1 MNHDASSPVHDI
13 ELIVEGQDGS
23 LFGRVLYD
31 DNLIVEQA
39 SDMEKLESNMKNL
52 LHDFHGLD
60 ANQINFKIEYD
71 LTAFFEE
78 FRFLN
83 ITEIAKASGLNG
95 SLVRQYATGK
105 KFPSAKQAEKLESAV
120 RHLGQRLSN
129 VHIYTSK

>member
-1 MNHDASSPVHDI
+1 M
-13 ELIVEGQDGS
+13 IVEGQDGS
-23 LFGRVLYD
+23 LWGRLVYD
-31 DNLIVEQA
+31 DDLIVDQA
-39 SDMEKLESNMKNL
+39 SSIEELEMKMKKLLS
-52 LHDFHGLD
+52 DFHDLD
-60 ANQINFKIEYD
+60 AKQIVFNIEYD
-71 LTAFFEE
+71 LIAFFEE

-129 VHIYTSK
+129 VHIYTK